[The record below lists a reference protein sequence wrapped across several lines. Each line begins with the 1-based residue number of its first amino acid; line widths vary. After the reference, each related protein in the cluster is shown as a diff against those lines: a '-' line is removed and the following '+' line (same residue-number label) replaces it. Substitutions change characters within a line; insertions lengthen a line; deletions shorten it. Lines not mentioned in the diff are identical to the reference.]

1 MFLKTPK
8 LSILEVKAG
17 KFAGNEDE
25 YMDEDTMDS
34 TGGSSSAS
42 TQPTSNLIAPDN
54 LKRINVVR
62 FVDEG
67 IKSSVNNLAPTL
79 GKAKWWKLVNERLI
93 LANKTTILNKGKS
106 SCPPK
111 SNAAINLSDYMKESK
126 TLNVNVLAE
135 EEDEMNNEIR

>member
-17 KFAGNEDE
+17 KFAGNDDE

-79 GKAKWWKLVNERLI
+79 GK
-93 LANKTTILNKGKS
+93 GK
-106 SCPPK
+106 
-111 SNAAINLSDYMKESK
+111 
-126 TLNVNVLAE
+126 
-135 EEDEMNNEIR
+135 